1 MYKNQYTEMQ
11 GIPLLAPFRGTTGF
25 AFEDQSKPLSNAKGS
40 ERCRAIFD
48 EINVY
53 YDMHARVFLK
63 KTLERKNR
71 GIPPR
76 TPLGSI

>member
-1 MYKNQYTEMQ
+1 ME
-11 GIPLLAPFRGTTGF
+11 GIPLSAPFRGTTGF
-25 AFEDQSKPLSNAKGS
+25 AFEDQSKLLSKVQV
-40 ERCRAIFD
+40 RCRAIFD